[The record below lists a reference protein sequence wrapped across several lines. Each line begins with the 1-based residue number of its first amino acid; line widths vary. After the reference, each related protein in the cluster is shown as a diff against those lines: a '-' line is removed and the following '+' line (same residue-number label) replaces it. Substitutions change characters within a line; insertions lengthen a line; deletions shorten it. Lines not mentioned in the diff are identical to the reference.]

1 LLFTLGLHGAFL
13 SFECCVSVIRNCFE
27 FRISCLG
34 FGDYRM
40 GNAISIKNLTFTYQG
55 TERPALQNIQG
66 QIEDG
71 TFVVV
76 MGHGGAGKST
86 LCCSLNALV
95 PKFFRGKYQGR
106 VLVNGKEVAQH
117 RVAEMSRL
125 VGLVLQDFESQ
136 LFCTNVELE
145 MAFGPENHCLSRQE
159 IERRI
164 QHYLGL
170 VGLETLRNREPA
182 SLSGGQ
188 KQRLAIGSVLAL
200 EPKVLVMDEPTTE
213 LDPLGREEVLSVSES
228 IREEGRSLLVVD
240 HEPETAVT
248 ADQVWLLRDGQ
259 VVSRGSPSEILV
271 DTTTMESCGVKTLP
285 MVELFHTMNWPGN
298 PLAVETAIELIQK
311 HHFTERLERKVKTAS
326 FSHSKGFPILKA
338 EELRY
343 VYPTYHVEALRG
355 IDLTIYEGDFIAIL
369 GQNGS
374 GKTTLAKHF
383 NGLLKPTF
391 GRMWVENR
399 PTTECSHRELAR
411 WVGYVFQNPDHQ
423 IFARTV
429 AGEVGFGLR
438 MQGETSKTIE
448 KRLAEALD
456 TVGLQGYEQKV
467 PFTLTKGERQRVAVA
482 SVLATQPQV
491 IILDE
496 PTTGLDYRH
505 QRNMMEMLNR
515 LNQDGHTIIVIT
527 HSMWVA
533 AEYAN
538 RTVVMKDGTI
548 LSDGPTRAVFADE
561 VRLAEASLRPS
572 SLVRL
577 SNWLGTEALTVEQMV
592 KELKG
597 QGHG

>member
-1 LLFTLGLHGAFL
+1 MSL
-13 SFECCVSVIRNCFE
+13 
-27 FRISCLG
+27 
-34 FGDYRM
+34 
-40 GNAISIKNLTFTYQG
+40 AISIEDLTFTYQAN
-55 TERPALQNIQG
+55 EQPALQNIQG

-71 TFVVV
+71 TFLAV

-106 VLVNGKEVAQH
+106 VLVKGQEVNRHQ
-117 RVAEMSRL
+117 VAEMSRL
-125 VGLVLQDFESQ
+125 VGLVLQDFEAQ
-136 LFCTNVELE
+136 LFSTNVELE
-145 MAFGPENHCLSRQE
+145 MAFGPENHCLPRQE

-164 QHYLGL
+164 QRYLNF
-170 VGLETLRNREPA
+170 VGLEKLRNREPA

-200 EPKVLVMDEPTTE
+200 ETKVLVMDEPTTD
-213 LDPLGREEVLSVSES
+213 LDPLGREEVLSVGKS
-228 IREEGRSLLVVD
+228 IREEGRTLLIVD

-248 ADQVWLLRDGQ
+248 ADQVWLMRDGRI
-259 VVSRGSPSEILV
+259 VSQGPPSEILV
-271 DTTTMESCGVKTLP
+271 DVTTMESCGIKTLP
-285 MVELFHTMNWPGN
+285 MVKLFHSMNWPGN
-298 PLAVETAIELIQK
+298 PLTVETAMELIQK
-311 HHFTERLERKVKTAS
+311 HHLTHRRELKAKNVGS
-326 FSHSKGFPILKA
+326 GQPKGSPILKA

-343 VYPTYHVEALRG
+343 IYPTYPVEALRG
-355 IDLTIYEGDFIAIL
+355 IDLSICEGEFIALL

-383 NGLLKPTF
+383 NGLLKPTS
-391 GRMWVENR
+391 GHILVQNKM
-399 PTTECSHRELAR
+399 TTEYSHRELAR

-429 AGEVGFGLR
+429 AEEVGFGIK
-438 MQGETSKTIE
+438 MQGESPKTIA
-448 KRLAEALD
+448 KRVAEVLEV
-456 TVGLQGYEQKV
+456 VGLQGYEQKV
-467 PFTLTKGERQRVAVA
+467 PFALTKGQRQRLAVA

-496 PTTGLDYRH
+496 PTTGLDERH
-505 QRNMMEMLNR
+505 QRNIMEMLER
-515 LNQDGHTIIVIT
+515 LNEKGHTVIIIT

-538 RTVVMKDGTI
+538 RTIVIKDGCI
-548 LSDGPTRAVFADE
+548 LSDGPTRAVFAEED
-561 VRLAEASLRPS
+561 RLAEASLCPP

-597 QGHG
+597 